1 MKKTNKHK
9 CKFITPSLD
18 RCRKEVKTLRALIG
32 RLEDIEFLGCPIY
45 SKVLTQSRKVL
56 TKKEKEL
63 NEIETKIMVENR
75 HKRLRDWKGWEN

>member
-1 MKKTNKHK
+1 MKKIIKYK
-9 CKFITPSLD
+9 CRFITPGLEK
-18 RCRKEVKTLRALIG
+18 CRQDVKALRGLIG

-45 SKVLTQSRKVL
+45 SKVLSQTRRVL

-75 HKRLRDWKGWEN
+75 HRRLREWKGWEN